1 MNWRSKRSNRCR
13 PVSAPG
19 PGYPWLWLLV
29 LSLAIGGCT
38 TYRSARMPDAPEQTP
53 AGDPRPTIR
62 AGSQVRVT
70 LESGESLSGEVWRV
84 SPDELA
90 VGIVA
95 NHAVEERVVPR
106 QDIQA
111 IEECGGTEGSNFVM
125 GVFGTLLVGTM
136 ALIIWMGTVEW
147 GST

>member
-1 MNWRSKRSNRCR
+1 
-13 PVSAPG
+13 
-19 PGYPWLWLLV
+19 
-29 LSLAIGGCT
+29 
-38 TYRSARMPDAPEQTP
+38 MPDAPERTP

-84 SPDELA
+84 SPDELV

-95 NHAVEERVVPR
+95 NHAVEGRVMLR

-111 IEECGGTEGSNFVM
+111 LEECGGTKGWNFVLG
-125 GVFGTLLVGTM
+125 GVFGALMVGTI
-136 ALIIWMGTVEW
+136 ALIILMSTVNMGT
-147 GST
+147 T

>member
-1 MNWRSKRSNRCR
+1 
-13 PVSAPG
+13 
-19 PGYPWLWLLV
+19 
-29 LSLAIGGCT
+29 
-38 TYRSARMPDAPEQTP
+38 MPDAPERTP

-70 LESGESLSGEVWRV
+70 LESGESLSGDVWRV

-111 IEECGGTEGSNFVM
+111 LEERRGTESSNLLM
-125 GVFGTLLVGTM
+125 GIFFGTLMVGTV
-136 ALIIWMGTVEW
+136 ALIILVRTVEW